1 MTHARLCAVL
11 HLRQQ
16 GEKLQQLQQ
25 EKLPQQQKL
34 LPQQQQTQLPQQ
46 QQTQLPQQQQKLP
59 QQQQKLPQQQ
69 QEKLPQ
75 QEQEK
80 LLPLPAT
87 AMHGIATETVELALP
102 QCLFLPFSCLR
113 SSPVSCS
120 M

>member
-25 EKLPQQQKL
+25 EKLQQQQKL

-46 QQTQLPQQQQKLP
+46 QQTQ
-59 QQQQKLPQQQ
+59 
-69 QEKLPQ
+69 LPQ

>member
-1 MTHARLCAVL
+1 MDARLCAVL

-16 GEKLQQLQQ
+16 GEKL
-25 EKLPQQQKL
+25 PQQQKL
-34 LPQQQQTQLPQQ
+34 PQHQQQQTQLPQQQQTQLPQQ
-46 QQTQLPQQQQKLP
+46 QQTQLPQQQQ
-59 QQQQKLPQQQ
+59 QKLPQQQ
-69 QEKLPQ
+69 KQKLPQ